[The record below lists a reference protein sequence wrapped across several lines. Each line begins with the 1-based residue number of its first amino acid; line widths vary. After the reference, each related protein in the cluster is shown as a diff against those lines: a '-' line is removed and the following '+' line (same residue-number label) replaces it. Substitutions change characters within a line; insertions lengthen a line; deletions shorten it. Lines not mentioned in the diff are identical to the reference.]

1 MAPLGEAR
9 GRPSAATKT
18 QDSQIKINTFLKKP
32 FGTFT
37 NDWCE
42 VFQQVKNVKVLAA
55 QSWTITRQAPLSME
69 FSRQE
74 YWVGSHSLLQGIFPT
89 QELNLDLVHH
99 RQILHHLSYLQQAF
113 PGKFLQKLLK
123 KIFFNHL
130 KALESG

>member
-74 YWVGSHSLLQGIFPT
+74 YWVGSHSLLQGIFLT
-89 QELNLDLVHH
+89 QGANPGLPHSLPDSLPAEP
-99 RQILHHLSYLQQAF
+99 
-113 PGKFLQKLLK
+113 PGKPNFFVALFLGLTLILF
-123 KIFFNHL
+123 IF
-130 KALESG
+130 